1 MREVQAS
8 EAKTHLPQLLDDV
21 EAGETIVI
29 TRHGRPIARLVPDE
43 AQRNA
48 DAAAAV
54 EAIRALRKRV
64 EKAPLQ
70 ELLDAR
76 HEGHKY

>member
-8 EAKTHLPQLLDDV
+8 DAKTHLPQLLDDV

-29 TRHGRPIARLVPDE
+29 TRHGKPIARLVPDE
-43 AQRNA
+43 EHRKAE
-48 DAAAAV
+48 AAAAV
-54 EAIRALRKRV
+54 EAIRALRKRMV
-64 EKAPLQ
+64 KAT
-70 ELLDAR
+70 LDEILAWR